1 MCCENGACRNAATRS
16 DPPSLCNERTVHSGS
31 SLRSARTSG
40 LADARCGPS
49 PGEVAARSAFARPIF
64 TRAKPAAER
73 TGLLS
78 SSVRLQPSA
87 LGRLRAADRF
97 AIAFASG
104 HHIPATRRRF
114 ATNGTFGPRFAKDA
128 YERTCGCESGPLR
141 PAGANSAFKIQY
153 SKFRITRSGCSLRK
167 ARQVRQRT
175 AGLRR
180 RRLRPAGLFETEFV
194 GNHFHHNGHGCG
206 PPPSSR
212 SHIKHQR
219 LQAAER
225 CAIKVADK
233 TTDFY
238 SSRFA
243 ACQSAS
249 ISSSE
254 SSCKLLPAAAL
265 CSSIRLKR
273 RMNFLFVRSSADSG
287 STP

>member
-1 MCCENGACRNAATRS
+1 MNVLRKRCLPGR
-16 DPPSLCNERTVHSGS
+16 
-31 SLRSARTSG
+31 SLRRMCMFGNELRVPAAG
-40 LADARCGPS
+40 NCGPL
-49 PGEVAARSAFARPIF
+49 GFDGPIQN
-64 TRAKPAAER
+64 RDKPAAER

-87 LGRLRAADRF
+87 RGRLRAADRF

-114 ATNGTFGPRFAKDA
+114 ATNGTFGPRLAKDA
-128 YERTCGCESGPLR
+128 YERTFGREERAFAGRSCGPLR